1 MSAPT
6 QRTNRGPRRGGMK
19 TIMVVSRD
27 DHIARALCE
36 LVRTVLTEVS
46 LEPVAVRAACSP
58 DEVLDT
64 LSRNRI
70 DVLITEHYLAGMTG
84 LDLVRWLS
92 PGLGGALT
100 ILLTSDTRLLADP
113 WTFAGSDFN
122 HVLARPL
129 GREPL
134 KRALQHWL
142 GSSPDWHKGL
152 RAQSLVSKP
161 ISDQSRG

>member
-1 MSAPT
+1 
-6 QRTNRGPRRGGMK
+6 MK

-27 DHIARALCE
+27 DHVARALSE
-36 LVRTVLTEVS
+36 FVKTVLTEVS
-46 LEPVAVRAACSP
+46 AVPVAVQSACSP

-70 DVLITEHYLAGMTG
+70 DMLITEHYLAGMTG

-92 PGLGGALT
+92 PGLGGAVT
-100 ILLTSDTRLLADP
+100 ILLTSDSRLLADP
-113 WTFAGSDFN
+113 WPFAGSDFN

-134 KRALQHWL
+134 KRVLQHWVEP
-142 GSSPDWHKGL
+142 SPHRHEGP
-152 RAQSLVSKP
+152 RAHSLVSKP
-161 ISDQSRG
+161 ISDQS